1 MKFITC
7 HLLALLTFLFATAF
21 TESATAQNTDEV
33 DYQTVQIT
41 NNAGMTIYSEESK
54 DIQGSP
60 LIKESFENGR
70 ILYPDNK
77 ASEVVPLNYDAHKN
91 QVLFIKNDQIRVLN
105 TVGVKGFMFEKP
117 EDFEQSDEV
126 QEVFTLQIRDDA
138 LGFEEITPVQV
149 LYSQGK
155 GVKLLAVHRA
165 NLMRG
170 NTKDPFTGK
179 VVDRYVSGVEYY
191 LQKPNGEFEKLRR
204 LRSKDIIR
212 KLDRSHRKAL
222 NNFMKENDLDGKSEK
237 DLAKLLAYYDTL
249 TASE

>member
-1 MKFITC
+1 MRLITC
-7 HLLALLTFLFATAF
+7 QLSALLFFIFAFVF
-21 TESATAQNTDEV
+21 TQSVTAQNTDDL
-33 DYQTVQIT
+33 DYQTVEVM
-41 NNAGMTIYSEESK
+41 NSAGTLIYSEDTK

-77 ASEVVPLNYDAHKN
+77 ASEVVPINYDAYKN

-117 EDFEQSDEV
+117 ENFEQTDKV
-126 QEVFTLQIRDDA
+126 QEVFTFQIRDKA
-138 LGFEEITPVQV
+138 LGFDELTPVQV
-149 LYSQGK
+149 LYNQGS
-155 GVKLLAVHRA
+155 GIKLLALHKV

-191 LQKPNGEFEKLRR
+191 LQKSDGEFEKLRR

-212 KLDRSHRKAL
+212 KLDRSHRKDL

-237 DLAKLLAYYDTL
+237 DLVKLLAYYDNL

>member
-1 MKFITC
+1 MRLLTC
-7 HLLALLTFLFATAF
+7 QLLALFFFLVASAF
-21 TESATAQNTDEV
+21 TETAAAQNTDEV
-33 DYQTVQIT
+33 DYQTVEVM
-41 NNAGMTIYSEESK
+41 NSAGTLIYAEETK

-70 ILYPDNK
+70 ILYPGNK

-91 QVLFIKNDQIRVLN
+91 QVLFIKNNQIRVLN

-117 EDFEQSDEV
+117 ENFEQSDEV
-126 QEVFTLQIRDDA
+126 QEVFTFQIRDEA
-138 LGFEEITPVQV
+138 LGFDEITPVQV
-149 LYSQGK
+149 LYSQGQ
-155 GVKLLAVHRA
+155 GVKLLAVHRV

-170 NTKDPFTGK
+170 NAKDPFTGK

-204 LRSKDIIR
+204 LRSKDIIK
-212 KLDRSHRKAL
+212 KLDRSHRKEL
-222 NNFMKENDLDGKSEK
+222 NNFMKENGLDGKSEK

-249 TASE
+249 ISTE